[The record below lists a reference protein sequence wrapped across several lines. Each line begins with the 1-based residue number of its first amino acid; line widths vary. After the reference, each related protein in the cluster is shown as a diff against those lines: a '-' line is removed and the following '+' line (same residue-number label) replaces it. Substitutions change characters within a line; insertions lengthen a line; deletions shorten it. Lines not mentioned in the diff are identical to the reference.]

1 MPTDGAVIVRTHFL
15 YPGAIFVHPEPHRVT
30 TVLGSCVSVCLWDRE
45 KRIGGMNHFLLPL
58 WNGEGL
64 STPRYGNIAI
74 EKLIDR
80 MISLGCGKEGMIAKI
95 FGGSAM
101 WCTPKGLLTIGER
114 NVALARQILQTQ
126 RIPILSSEVGGNAGR
141 KIIFDTGTGQVML
154 RRSGTVSPAAAV
166 PLSRPGP

>member
-1 MPTDGAVIVRTHFL
+1 MATYGALSTPTHFL
-15 YPGAIFVHPEPHRVT
+15 YPGAIFIHPEPHRVT

-80 MISLGCGKEGMIAKI
+80 MMYLGCGKDGMIAKI

-101 WCTPKGLLTIGER
+101 WCTPSGLLTIGER
-114 NVALARQILQTQ
+114 NVALARQILQTH
-126 RIPILSSEVGGNAGR
+126 RIPIFSSEVGGNAGR

-154 RRSGTVSPAAAV
+154 RRSAPSSSPGV
-166 PLSRPGP
+166 TPLP